1 MPLHHSK
8 NHLVIAWSFEIF
20 LCGICMFFSMP
31 LGFLWVLPQS
41 KQMYIRLIGHSKLI
55 IGVNVLAQD
64 GPVTC
69 PGFTLPHDV

>member
-8 NHLVIAWSFEIF
+8 NRLVIWNLSVWHLHF
-20 LCGICMFFSMP
+20 FFSIP

-41 KQMYIRLIGHSKLI
+41 KQMHIRLIGHSKLI

-64 GPVTC
+64 SPVTC

>member
-8 NHLVIAWSFEIF
+8 NHLVICNLSVWHV
-20 LCGICMFFSMP
+20 FSMP
-31 LGFLWVLPQS
+31 FLWVLPQS
-41 KQMYIRLIGHSKLI
+41 KQMHIRLIGHSKLI

>member
-8 NHLVIAWSFEIF
+8 NHLVICNLSVWHV
-20 LCGICMFFSMP
+20 FSMP

-41 KQMYIRLIGHSKLI
+41 KQMHIRLIGHSKLI